1 MLKQQTASVSSS
13 RRDAPRGRLQVSV
26 NRFAAWQ
33 RRRAPASTPVL
44 TRLIR
49 LLAR

>member
-1 MLKQQTASVSSS
+1 MLKQPAATVSSP
-13 RRDAPRGRLQVSV
+13 RRDARERLHTSV

-33 RRRAPASTPVL
+33 RRRSPDSTPVL
-44 TRLIR
+44 TRLLR

>member
-1 MLKQQTASVSSS
+1 MKYPIASVSAV
-13 RRDAPRGRLQVSV
+13 RRLPRERRQASV

-33 RRRAPASTPVL
+33 RRPAPPPTPVL

>member
-1 MLKQQTASVSSS
+1 MLKAQTGSVSSA
-13 RRDAPRGRLQVSV
+13 RRNPRARIHMSV

-33 RRRAPASTPVL
+33 RQTPSSTPIL

>member
-1 MLKQQTASVSSS
+1 MLKHQTASVSST
-13 RRDAPRGRLQVSV
+13 RRDPRERLQSTV

-33 RRRAPASTPVL
+33 RRRTRSSTPVL
-44 TRLIR
+44 TRLLR

>member
-1 MLKQQTASVSSS
+1 VHVT
-13 RRDAPRGRLQVSV
+13 V

-33 RRRAPASTPVL
+33 RPTPPSTSVL

>member
-1 MLKQQTASVSSS
+1 MMKSDTASVSSV
-13 RRDAPRGRLQVSV
+13 RRNPRARVQLSV

-33 RRRAPASTPVL
+33 RRTPPPTIVL

>member
-1 MLKQQTASVSSS
+1 MLKQQTAPVSSG
-13 RRDAPRGRLQVSV
+13 RREPRERLHSTV

-33 RRRAPASTPVL
+33 RRRTPASTPIIL
-44 TRLIR
+44 TRLLR

>member
-1 MLKQQTASVSSS
+1 MKPQTASVSSDRRALRGS
-13 RRDAPRGRLQVSV
+13 RHVNVS
-26 NRFAAWQ
+26 RFAAWQ
-33 RRRAPASTPVL
+33 RRTPPPTVVL

>member
-1 MLKQQTASVSSS
+1 MLKQQTAQVSPA
-13 RRDAPRGRLQVSV
+13 RRDPRERLQSSV

-33 RRRAPASTPVL
+33 RRRSPASTPIL
-44 TRLIR
+44 TRLLR